1 METCD
6 ACKHNK
12 YGTIKG
18 NSPLVDLR
26 LVKQI
31 NTKINEPP
39 KKGKYNIISD
49 NLNLLKWVILQ
60 SDIVVMYKYDQV
72 FPNYISIIQ
81 KGVGKN

>member
-1 METCD
+1 MVTCD
-6 ACKHNK
+6 MCKHNK
-12 YGTIKG
+12 YGTIKE

-26 LVKQI
+26 LVKKS

-72 FPNYISIIQ
+72 LPN
-81 KGVGKN
+81 

>member
-1 METCD
+1 MEICD

-18 NSPLVDLR
+18 NGPLVYLR
-26 LVKQI
+26 LVKKI

-72 FPNYISIIQ
+72 FPNYTSIIQ